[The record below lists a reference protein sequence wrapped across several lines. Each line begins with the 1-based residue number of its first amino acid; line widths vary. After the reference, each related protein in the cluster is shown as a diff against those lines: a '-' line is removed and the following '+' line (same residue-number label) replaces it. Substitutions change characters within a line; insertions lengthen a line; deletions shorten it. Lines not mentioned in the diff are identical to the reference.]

1 MVARSLPLSPLNIKL
16 LVLAE
21 RASSIRREEGE
32 MGRGHSLVT
41 VSSLTLSSS
50 CLKVKLLALDDRA
63 SNMTRKRGEGKRQS
77 QVVPRP
83 SLSLSFED
91 EACSFK
97 RKGF

>member
-1 MVARSLPLSPLNIKL
+1 
-16 LVLAE
+16 
-21 RASSIRREEGE
+21 

-41 VSSLTLSSS
+41 VSSLALSSS
-50 CLKVKLLALDDRA
+50 CLKVKLLALDERA

-97 RKGF
+97 RKSF